1 MTGSDGASERDG
13 AASDFGPLVPVDQ
26 APAWLADLVAATA
39 NMDSRVFRRMVVAPV
54 NARPAA
60 VLILFG
66 EDGLGPGSGPDI
78 LLLRRAA
85 TLGAHPGQVAFPGGA
100 VDPGDTG
107 PVDTALREAA
117 EEVGVRPEGVR
128 PLALLPRLHVPVSRF
143 EVTPVIAYWERPG
156 PVWPVDLAETAA
168 VARIPISHLTDPANR
183 LQIRHPSAGI
193 TTPAYLAPGMLVW
206 GFTGGLVTALLR
218 HGGWDRPWDT
228 DNVHDLDEAWRMVED
243 LPAAVPGEGT
253 VPAADA
259 EVETL

>member
-1 MTGSDGASERDG
+1 MTGSDGGSDRDG
-13 AASDFGPLVPVDQ
+13 AGSDFGPLAPVDQ
-26 APAWLADLVAATA
+26 APDWLADLVAATA
-39 NMDSRVFRRMVVAPV
+39 GMDSSVFRRMVVAPF

-66 EDGLGPGSGPDI
+66 EDGLGPGSGPDV

-117 EEVGVRPEGVR
+117 EEVGVEPDGVR
-128 PLALLPRLHVPVSRF
+128 PLALLPRLYVPVSRF
-143 EVTPVIAYWERPG
+143 EVTPVIAHWERPCA
-156 PVWPVDLAETAA
+156 VWPVDLAETAA

-183 LQIRHPSAGI
+183 LQIRHPSGI

-206 GFTGGLVTALLR
+206 GFTGGLLTELLR
-218 HGGWDRPWDT
+218 YGGWDRPWDM

-243 LPAAVPGEGT
+243 LPVAAPGEGT
-253 VPAADA
+253 VPPAEA
-259 EVETL
+259 EVETS